1 MIRKAFGFSEIL
13 TSKLRV
19 KRALNIAKTTKG
31 DCKGVNGLFFPISG
45 LTPVNTVSIFK
56 KKALIH
62 SCRPLVKPYL

>member
-1 MIRKAFGFSEIL
+1 
-13 TSKLRV
+13 
-19 KRALNIAKTTKG
+19 
-31 DCKGVNGLFFPISG
+31 LFFPISG